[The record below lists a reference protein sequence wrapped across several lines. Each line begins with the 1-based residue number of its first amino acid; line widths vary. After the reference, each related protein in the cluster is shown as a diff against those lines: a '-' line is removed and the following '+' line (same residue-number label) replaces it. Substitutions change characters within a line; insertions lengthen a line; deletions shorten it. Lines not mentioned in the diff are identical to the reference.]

1 MAMDFHAAV
10 WNPGGILGKREV
22 RITAISEYGFQT
34 RLAAPATAEQKNA
47 PWELAFYDQK
57 TASYQ
62 RILLRDA
69 TLLQEKKRILIRFIH
84 LRQTRK
90 TTEMRYS
97 ALPCSTASIS
107 GGKWRTMMPRLQKR

>member
-1 MAMDFHAAV
+1 MLPF
-10 WNPGGILGKREV
+10 GILAGYWGDKEV

-34 RLAAPATAEQKNA
+34 RLAAPATVEQKNA

-69 TLLQEKKRILIRFIH
+69 TFLQILMLFIPSPRNKKII
-84 LRQTRK
+84 
-90 TTEMRYS
+90 EMRYS
-97 ALPCSTASIS
+97 TLPCNTASIS
-107 GGKWRTMMPRLQKR
+107 AGKWRTMMPRLQKR